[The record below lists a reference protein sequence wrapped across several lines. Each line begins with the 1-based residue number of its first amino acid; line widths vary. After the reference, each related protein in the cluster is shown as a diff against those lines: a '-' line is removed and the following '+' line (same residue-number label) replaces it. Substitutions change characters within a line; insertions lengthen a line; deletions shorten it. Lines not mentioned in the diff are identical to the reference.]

1 MNEMVQQRPAPPAVP
16 GSFNNPVPNTLAELA
31 KVPIGEPL
39 KTLEEVVLFG
49 RALAFAGLLP
59 DSLMDKRTG
68 TVKVADVVL
77 LLCMGAELELS
88 PMQAISGIYV
98 VKGRPMLSAQL
109 WGTRV
114 RKFGH
119 KLEIRQTKNKHGR
132 PESAICTITRGDD
145 GTVHEEEFTIYD
157 ALNAGLI
164 QRLGDEGQVIARGYD
179 GKNPTP
185 WEQYTKTMLRN
196 RAISHCSRFA
206 CPEVIYGT
214 MGIQG
219 EEYDELADEEGFGQD
234 RFVAGKSIEGTPQQ
248 KEDMAAE
255 LAALAERMAGQGV
268 PKSIAEVMEPLRG
281 DDADEA
287 KAFLEKLNRG
297 ATEQRNG
304 VDTVVEPGQAVRDHT
319 NTRLCDVCG
328 FRFFPNEH
336 TLDDHEPVWVT
347 EPEDA

>member
-1 MNEMVQQRPAPPAVP
+1 MNEIVQQRNAAPAVP

-31 KVPIGEPL
+31 KVPIGTPL
-39 KTLEEVVLFG
+39 KSLEEVVLFG

-59 DSLMDKRTG
+59 DSLMDRRTQ

-77 LLCMGAELELS
+77 LLCMGTELDLS

-119 KLEIRQTKNKHGR
+119 KLEVRQEKNNHGR
-132 PESAICTITRGDD
+132 PFSATCTITRGDD
-145 GTVHEEEFTIYD
+145 GTVHEEEFSIFD

-164 QRLGDEGQVIARGYD
+164 QRLGDEGQVIARGFD

-196 RAISHCSRFA
+196 RAISHCARFA

-219 EEYDELADEEGFGQD
+219 EEYDELADEDGFGTD
-234 RFVAGKSIEGTPQQ
+234 KFVAGKSIEGTPTEQ
-248 KEDMAAE
+248 ESLAGE
-255 LAALAERMAGQGV
+255 LTALAERMAGNGG
-268 PKSIAEVMEPLRG
+268 PKTIAEAMAPLTG
-281 DDADEA
+281 DDEAQA
-287 KAFLEKLNRG
+287 KAFLEQLN
-297 ATEQRNG
+297 
-304 VDTVVEPGQAVRDHT
+304 DTGRAVREHPE
-319 NTRLCDVCG
+319 TRLCDVCG
-328 FRFFPNEH
+328 VRMMPQ
-336 TLDDHEPVWVT
+336 DHVGEDHDPVWVV
-347 EPEDA
+347 EPE